1 MRHQITPDE
10 DTRLKCCFKKPV
22 GTEKITDIISGYHEL
37 IEGFENTNACVL
49 VATALST
56 VY

>member
-1 MRHQITPDE
+1 M
-10 DTRLKCCFKKPV
+10 
-22 GTEKITDIISGYHEL
+22 TDIIPGYREL

-56 VY
+56 IY